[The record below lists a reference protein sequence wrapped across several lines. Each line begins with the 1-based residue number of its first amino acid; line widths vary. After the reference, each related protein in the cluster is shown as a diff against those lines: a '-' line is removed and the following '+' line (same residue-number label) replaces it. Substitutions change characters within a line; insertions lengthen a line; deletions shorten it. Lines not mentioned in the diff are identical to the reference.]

1 MRVPL
6 DSRVHAAHSSNIN
19 YNIRLH
25 SHSIIK
31 FKKTNWIPC
40 SNSSIP
46 VDSDYS
52 NRFYSAEVVLIP
64 TRWTQRHIIV
74 ITARIPHQALTL
86 TSSASSAL
94 EARASAVAPHL
105 AVTSRPHPFPSPLCA
120 NTAATRP
127 FIRTQARPVPH
138 TKRVVV
144 LKRVKHVAD
153 PSRSSQG
160 SGRTIHTET
169 TLDSASLNLPGPL
182 HEFRVLG

>member
-1 MRVPL
+1 MPQDLLVQL
-6 DSRVHAAHSSNIN
+6 ASSTINQTHNFHAKAH
-19 YNIRLH
+19 
-25 SHSIIK
+25 
-31 FKKTNWIPC
+31 KKYFMKTKWIPC

-86 TSSASSAL
+86 TSGPSSAL
-94 EARASAVAPHL
+94 EARASTVAPHL
-105 AVTSRPHPFPSPLCA
+105 AVTSRHHPFPSPLCA

>member
-19 YNIRLH
+19 HNIRLH

-40 SNSSIP
+40 SNSSIL

-86 TSSASSAL
+86 TSSPSSAL

-127 FIRTQARPVPH
+127 FIRTQARLVPH